1 VFKSRRPRRRPLV
14 GVPRGILYYIVLSAL
29 HYRPISGSE
38 IIEEIEEVTGWRPS
52 SGSIY
57 PLLAKLRREGSI
69 EQVESDKPGLKYFTL
84 TAKGREELE
93 DHKKRG
99 DIFRDRYRSIRRI
112 YLKLIKEM
120 DEDLYNASLRLFNVI
135 EEADAALKEK
145 RETSEKVQSILNK
158 TAEEIEKIKKEVEDV
173 Q

>member
-1 VFKSRRPRRRPLV
+1 MYRHHRTRRRPLF

-29 HYRPISGSE
+29 NYRPMSGSE
-38 IIEEIEEVTGWRPS
+38 LMEEIEEVTGWRPS

-69 EQVESDKPGLKYFTL
+69 DQVESEEPGLKCLAL
-84 TAKGREELE
+84 TEKGREEFE
-93 DHKKRG
+93 KYKKRVNL
-99 DIFRDRYRSIRRI
+99 FRDRYHSIRRI

-120 DEDLYNASLRLFNVI
+120 DEGLYNASLRLFNII
-135 EEADAALKEK
+135 EDIDIILKVK
-145 RETSEKVQSILNK
+145 REVSEKVQSILNK
-158 TAEEIEKIKKEVEDV
+158 AAKEIEEINRQLKDE